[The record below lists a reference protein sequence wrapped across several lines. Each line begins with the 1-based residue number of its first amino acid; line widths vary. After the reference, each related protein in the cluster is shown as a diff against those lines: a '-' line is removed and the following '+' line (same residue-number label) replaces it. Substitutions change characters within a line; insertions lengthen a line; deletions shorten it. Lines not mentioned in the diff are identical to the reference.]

1 MLCLEYPRV
10 MVRRV
15 LVDVADNLITGLK
28 RIPVGDHANR
38 FRGVGGDRDVVG
50 RGLHQLAKVTMK
62 TLDNILLAGVL
73 KQQPTPD
80 GYVPIKKIGGTI
92 GSRFVQMRNTTMCK
106 EIYRLLDWEMV
117 EVDRNG
123 QIVYSVSL
131 LNVEWER

>member
-1 MLCLEYPRV
+1 

-50 RGLHQLAKVTMK
+50 RRLHQLAKVTMK
-62 TLDNILLAGVL
+62 TLDNIFLAGVL
-73 KQQPTPD
+73 KQQPAPNSHVAVKEIS
-80 GYVPIKKIGGTI
+80 GAIGG
-92 GSRFVQMRNTTMCK
+92 RFIQMRNTAMRL
-106 EIYRLLDWEMV
+106 EIYRLLDWEMA

-123 QIVYSVSL
+123 QSVYSVSWL
-131 LNVEWER
+131 KCEWEQ